1 MAERLKAERLKMVER
16 PIELKGKRLDTAVL
30 WSGILFS
37 LLFTA
42 VIWWGGQFIADVPK
56 LPDPGGRWYYWQSAE
71 PTPLGQLT
79 AWGFYAL
86 HQLIFWGIIAYAQ
99 FRKKHKYTTGL
110 HKINIVA
117 LAVTAFFILLHFGQ
131 TQIWYDGLAQDMS
144 SASSQNSVIL
154 LLVWV
159 LLMEN
164 NRRGLFFGKRM
175 PISNRVTRFARR
187 YHAYLFSWAAI
198 YTFWF
203 HPMESTAG
211 HLIGFLYMF
220 FLLLQSCLFYTQIH
234 INRYWTFV
242 LEVMVLGHAVLVAM
256 VQTPQALRMFGFGFA
271 LILVV
276 TQIHGLGW
284 PRWLRWA
291 LVIAC
296 FATIFVVYNAAGWR
310 YFNEALRIPIVE
322 YALVFLL
329 AGILALGQWVGR
341 KVWSRPSTE
350 MSNP

>member
-1 MAERLKAERLKMVER
+1 MAEQ
-16 PIELKGKRLDTAVL
+16 PIELEGKRLDTAVL
-30 WSGILFS
+30 WGGILFS

-42 VIWWGGQFIADVPK
+42 VIWWGGQFLADVPK
-56 LPDPGGRWYYWQSAE
+56 LPDPGGRWYYWQSAA
-71 PTPLGQLT
+71 PTPMGQLT

-86 HQLIFWGIIAYAQ
+86 HQVIFWGIIAYAQ

-117 LAVTAFFILLHFGQ
+117 LAVTAFFILLHFVQ
-131 TQIWYDGLAQDMS
+131 TQIWYDGLAQDVS

-164 NRRGLFFGKRM
+164 NRRGLFFGKRL

-203 HPMESTAG
+203 HPMESTSG

-220 FLLLQSCLFYTQIH
+220 FLLLQGCLFYTRIH
-234 INRYWTFV
+234 TNRYWTFT
-242 LEVMVLGHAVLVAM
+242 LEALVLGHAVLVAM

-271 LILVV
+271 LILVM

-284 PRWLRWA
+284 PRWLRWV
-291 LVIAC
+291 LVLAC
-296 FATIFVVYNAAGWR
+296 FASIFIVYNAAGWR
-310 YFNEALRIPIVE
+310 YSQEVLRIPIVE
-322 YALVFLL
+322 YALVFVL
-329 AGILALGQWVGR
+329 AGILALGQWLGR
-341 KVWSRPSTE
+341 KVWSRPSPET
-350 MSNP
+350 SNP

>member
-1 MAERLKAERLKMVER
+1 MAEQ
-16 PIELKGKRLDTAVL
+16 PFELKGKRLDTAVL

-56 LPDPGGRWYYWQSAE
+56 VPDPGGRWYYWQSAE
-71 PTPLGQLT
+71 PTPMGQAT

-86 HQLIFWGIIAYAQ
+86 HQIIFWGIVAYAQ

-117 LAVTAFFILLHFGQ
+117 LAVTAFFILLHFVQ
-131 TQIWYDGLAQDMS
+131 TQIWYDGLAQDVS

-175 PISNRVTRFARR
+175 PISNRITRFARR
-187 YHAYLFSWAAI
+187 YHAYIFSWAAI

-220 FLLLQSCLFYTQIH
+220 FLLLQSCLFYTRIH
-234 INRYWTFV
+234 TNRYWTFT
-242 LEVMVLGHAVLVAM
+242 LEVMVLGHAALVAM
-256 VQTPQALRMFGFGFA
+256 TQSPQALRMFGFGFA

-291 LVIAC
+291 FVIAC
-296 FATIFVVYNAAGWR
+296 FASIFVVYSAAGWSH
-310 YFNEALRIPIVE
+310 FNEVLRIPIVE
-322 YALVFLL
+322 YALVFVL
-329 AGILALGQWVGR
+329 AGILALGQWVGQ

-350 MSNP
+350 LSNP